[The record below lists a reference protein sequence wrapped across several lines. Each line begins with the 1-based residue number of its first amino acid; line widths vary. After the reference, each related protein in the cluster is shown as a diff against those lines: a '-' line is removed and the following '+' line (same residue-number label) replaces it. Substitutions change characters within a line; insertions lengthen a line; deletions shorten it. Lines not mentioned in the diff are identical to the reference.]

1 MQIYAKDLRFKRH
14 RPQLDARTKS
24 LPRHNSIRRTYK
36 LISALLSPIR
46 MIKVAIV
53 GTNLLNLIAN
63 LKLILIVLGIAFDG
77 LSARAAPAT
86 EQTVNLEAKRGWK
99 SINSCSPIYVRE
111 GATFHLSAS
120 SAYNFTE

>member
-36 LISALLSPIR
+36 LISALLSPMR

-53 GTNLLNLIAN
+53 GANLLNLIAN
-63 LKLILIVLGIAFDG
+63 WKLILIVLGIAFDG

-86 EQTVNLEAKRGWK
+86 AQAVEAKRGWK
-99 SINSCSPIYVRE
+99 SINSRSPICVRE